1 MRDLLVDYSRTSVR
15 FDEMLDAG
23 DQPRPHWAALIDL
36 LAHAEPE
43 RVRERT
49 ASIEREIRDSG
60 LTYNIYADPEG
71 QSRPWSLDGL
81 PMIIPAHEWAQIEAG
96 VAQRARLMNAL
107 LADFYGPQTLL
118 ADGSIPPA
126 LVLGHGAFQRA
137 ARGARLPGGVALFSY
152 AVDLA
157 RAPNGQWWAIADRTQ
172 APSGSGYS
180 VENRLI
186 VSRIFPRLFRDL
198 HTQRIAGFFATLRDS
213 LQRLAPQG
221 DGAHLSVLLTPG
233 PYNETY
239 SEHSLLSRYLGFTLV
254 EGHDLLVRNGKVW
267 LKTVDGLRR
276 VHAILRRQDDDYC
289 DPLELRSDSALGV
302 AGLVD
307 CARRGTVFIANAIG
321 SGVLES
327 GVLMGFL
334 PGLCERLLGEPLQMP
349 SVATWWLGEP
359 AALADA
365 LPRMRELVFKPVDR
379 HDPSAPIF
387 GADLDAAQANALAET
402 LRRNP
407 ADWFAQEL
415 VQLAQAPVN
424 DPARPGQLAA
434 RSVGLRVF
442 AVASRDGYSVM
453 PGGLTRVSAD
463 HDARII
469 TMQRGGASKDT
480 WVLSAAPVNA
490 SLTLLHST
498 INATDLVRSNLIT
511 LSSRAAENLFW
522 FGRYSE
528 RAEDSARLLRVAL
541 PRLLVDDDDRT
552 AQAPLLA
559 FARMLGLIG
568 QGGQSGQSDASE
580 STLLDAVFD
589 AERIGALP
597 GSLQQ
602 VQRLAFSLRER
613 LSTDHWRTINRL
625 LLDPG
630 FDGFRDLPQAIAL
643 LDRTV
648 SALVTLSGFTLDG
661 MTRDTGWRFLSL
673 GRHIERLRAVCSAL
687 STAVR
692 EGRSAGLDWLLEFC
706 DSTITYRSR
715 YMGQPEWL
723 PVLDLLIR
731 DDTNP
736 RSVLFQLK
744 RLDQVIVH
752 IDRAIGGVALDFLP
766 EALANLGRY
775 DDPTALE
782 PDAALADWL
791 DSVSKGAATLSE
803 RLSMRFFTPA
813 QTTNIATFAA

>member
-1 MRDLLVDYSRTSVR
+1 MRDLLADYARTSVR

-23 DQPRPHWAALIDL
+23 DQPRAHWAALIDL

-71 QSRPWSLDGL
+71 QTRPWSLDGL

-137 ARGARLPGGVALFSY
+137 ARGAELPGGVALFSY

-172 APSGSGYS
+172 APSGAGYS

-213 LQRLAPQG
+213 LRRLAPQG

-276 VHAILRRQDDDYC
+276 VHAILRRQDDDFC

-349 SVATWWLGEP
+349 SIATWWLGEP

-365 LPRMRELVFKPVDR
+365 LPRMHELVFKPVDR
-379 HDPSAPIF
+379 RDESSPIF
-387 GADLDAAQANALAET
+387 GADLDAARARALAET
-402 LRRNP
+402 LRRSP

-424 DPARPGQLAA
+424 DPAHPGQLAA

-442 AVASRDGYSVM
+442 AVASRDGYMVM

-463 HDARII
+463 QDARII

-480 WVLSAAPVNA
+480 WVLSPAPVNA

-498 INATDLVRSNLIT
+498 ISATDLVRSNLST

-568 QGGQSGQSDASE
+568 QADASE
-580 STLLDAVFD
+580 STLLEAVFD
-589 AERIGALP
+589 AERLGALP

-673 GRHIERLRAVCSAL
+673 GRRIERLRAVCGAL

-692 EGRSAGLDWLLEFC
+692 EGRSAGLDWLLDFC

-752 IDRAIGGVALDFLP
+752 IDRAIGGAALDFLP
-766 EALANLGRY
+766 DALANLGRY
-775 DDPTALE
+775 ADPAALE

-791 DSVSKGAATLSE
+791 DSVSIGAATLSE

-813 QTTNIATFAA
+813 QTSNIATFAA